1 MVLSDAQVAARHENA
16 LKVIAARKTQRDI
29 ERSEREART
38 GDYFQKQAAKTKA
51 RQEDIIAKAKIK
63 RVHPTAFSSDSTV
76 VQGLT
81 GQEARI
87 TPEELDVKQREESIK
102 QLGQV
107 SKSAQPQNFVV
118 EKPLQPSPLDIYG
131 AQKEQQRGAI
141 RSKGSWA
148 NVQKM

>member
-1 MVLSDAQVAARHENA
+1 MVLSDAQVAARQENA

-29 ERSEREART
+29 DRSEREART
-38 GDYFQKQAAKTKA
+38 GDYFKRQTERSTARKQNLIT
-51 RQEDIIAKAKIK
+51 QAKIK
-63 RVHPTAFSSDSTV
+63 RIHPTAFSSETDA

-87 TPEELDVKQREESIK
+87 TPEDLDIKQRQESIK

-118 EKPLQPSPLDIYG
+118 EKPLVPSPLDIYG